1 LGIAAAAALLAAIV
15 AAIGAPSP
23 PTGAAT
29 GEAATTMAGLPLN
42 WASAVSLAAGFLAAA
57 SAYFGRHVLDGQ
69 AEAKWIAARAAAEA
83 TQSECY
89 RYAARVAPYAGDNRT
104 AAEAFGYITRGIA
117 DSARAKGAMDL
128 GEGLPNPDRPPPPA
142 GMTAN
147 WYREHRLERQKKW
160 YLCRAKEHRDR
171 AEQLRGLALAFALL
185 AAVLGIVG
193 ALDGLRFLTA
203 FVGAVTTIGA
213 AFAAHGALERQG
225 RLAGTYAGM
234 ADAIGS
240 LLGRHD
246 EELLT
251 DAQLIEEGETL
262 LAAEYRVWADRMAQP
277 TKKDERGLMP
287 TARE

>member
-1 LGIAAAAALLAAIV
+1 MGIAAAAALFAAVV
-15 AAIGAPSP
+15 AAIGAPP
-23 PTGAAT
+23 PPSTGAV
-29 GEAATTMAGLPLN
+29 GSEAATTLAGLPLN

-89 RYAARVAPYAGDNRT
+89 RYAARVAPYAGDNHT
-104 AAEAFGYITRGIA
+104 AAEAFDHITRGIA
-117 DSARAKGAMDL
+117 DSARAKGAVDL

-142 GMTAN
+142 GMTAS
-147 WYREHRLERQKKW
+147 WYREYRLEPQKKW
-160 YLCRAKEHRDR
+160 YLSRAKEHRDR

-185 AAVLGIVG
+185 AAALGIVG

-203 FVGAVTTIGA
+203 FVGAVTTIAA
-213 AFAAHGALERQG
+213 AFAAHGALERLGQ
-225 RLAGTYAGM
+225 LAGTYAGM

-262 LAAEYRVWADRMAQP
+262 LAAEYRAWADRMARP
-277 TKKDERGLMP
+277 AKKEEG
-287 TARE
+287 AS